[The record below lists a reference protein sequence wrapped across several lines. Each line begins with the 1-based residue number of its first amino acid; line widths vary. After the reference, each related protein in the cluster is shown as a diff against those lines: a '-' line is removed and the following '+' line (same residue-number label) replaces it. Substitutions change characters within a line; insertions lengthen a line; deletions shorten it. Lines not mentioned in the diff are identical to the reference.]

1 MKQRGSKSKNQAP
14 FMVEFV
20 TLGDGKQIPASEVT
34 EQQWRSSGFKR
45 DPLTGKLELICSGWL
60 GFEDSLKG
68 LEYVNAQRKF
78 KDELEPVLIGKPMD
92 VALMTLVELV
102 CDQINQIPDEAAK
115 LAAFTSVQRLIER
128 CTPSSSPNEPPEEP
142 QPPTALH
149 QPHRPASRGFLFWRS
164 G

>member
-1 MKQRGSKSKNQAP
+1 MKQKDSKHKNRSP
-14 FMVEFV
+14 FIVEFV
-20 TLGDGKQIPASEVT
+20 TLGNGKQVPASEVT
-34 EQQWRSSGFKR
+34 EQQWRNSGFKR

-78 KDELEPVLIGKPMD
+78 QDELEPLLIGKPMD

-115 LAAFTSVQRLIER
+115 LAAFASVQRLIER
-128 CTPSSSPNEPPEEP
+128 STPSPSPSEPPEES
-142 QPPTALH
+142 QPPAALH
-149 QPHRPASRGFLFWRS
+149 
-164 G
+164 